1 MKGGFKKFIDQ
12 ASHVHIKPFK
22 TKPLSAFL
30 IWRHS
35 LFNYGVGH
43 TLVPNVLYIVISK
56 NWCKNLINN
65 LGRTEI
71 LRYE

>member
-1 MKGGFKKFIDQ
+1 MPWHTNLKYQ
-12 ASHVHIKPFK
+12 ASHVYIKPFK

-30 IWRHS
+30 IRLHS

-43 TLVPNVLYIVISK
+43 TLLPNVLYIVISK
-56 NWCKNLINN
+56 IWRKNLINN
-65 LGRTEI
+65 LGSPEI